1 MAHANR
7 KIKFTGVTAISA
19 TSGGG
24 GGTSNLTVEEQDGNP
39 TVTPVTTI
47 KVTNGSL
54 TDEGGGVVSIVT
66 GAGGG
71 GGGAPGGASGAVQYN
86 NGAGGF
92 AGATA
97 QFFYDAAN
105 LRVGIG
111 TQTPARKLHV
121 EEVTTQ
127 LRLDYD
133 ATQFTDLYSDVAGEL
148 QIIPEGGTI
157 VQPAAL
163 NDENRHASYLLGVTT
178 TNASTVPM
186 VLTPGGGTMGL
197 QTNSTWF
204 FDAHIVGKINGL
216 PDSITVQLK
225 GAITRAGGN
234 ASLLGAVFEF
244 IVHDSLPAVSNAVS
258 AAADGVNLVINVRG
272 DTGLTIDWV
281 GWVTTAQMID

>member
-7 KIKFTGVTAISA
+7 KIKFTGVTAITS

-24 GGTSNLTVEEQDGNP
+24 GSSNLTVEEQDGNP

-47 KVTNGSL
+47 KVTNGTL

-66 GAGGG
+66 GGGGG

-163 NDENRHASYLLGVTT
+163 NDENRHSSYLLGVTT
-178 TNASTVPM
+178 TDATPTAM
-186 VLTPGGGTMGL
+186 TLTPGGGTMGL

-204 FDAHIVGKINGL
+204 FDAHIVGKVDASA
-216 PDSITVQLK
+216 DSITVQLK
-225 GAITRAGGN
+225 GAITRAAAN
-234 ASLLGAVFEF
+234 ATILGAVFEF
-244 IVHDSLPAVSNAVS
+244 IVHDAS
-258 AAADGVNLVINVRG
+258 AGTYNVAAIASGVNLVIQV
-272 DTGLTIDWV
+272 TGSAGTTIDWV
-281 GWVTTAQMID
+281 GCVTTAQMID

>member
-7 KIKFTGVTAISA
+7 KIKFTGVTAVTS

-24 GGTSNLTVEEQDGNP
+24 GGVSNLTVEEQDGNP

-47 KVTNGSL
+47 KVTNGTL

-66 GAGGG
+66 GGGGG

-133 ATQFTDLYSDVAGEL
+133 GTYFTDLYSDVAGEL
-148 QIIPEGGTI
+148 QIIPEGGAI

-163 NDENRHASYLLGVTT
+163 NDENRHVSYLLGVTT
-178 TNASTVPM
+178 TDATITPM
-186 VLTPGGGTMGL
+186 TLTPGGGTMGL

-204 FDAHIVGKINGL
+204 FDAHVVGKVDSTS
-216 PDSITVQLK
+216 DSITVQLK
-225 GAITRAGGN
+225 GAVTRGAGT
-234 ASLLGAVFEF
+234 ATILGAVFEF
-244 IVHDSLPAVSNAVS
+244 IVHDSSAGTYQVDATVS
-258 AAADGVNLVINVRG
+258 GVNLVIAV
-272 DTGLTIDWV
+272 TGAAGQTIDWV
-281 GWVTTAQMID
+281 GWVTTAQVID

>member
-7 KIKFTGVTAISA
+7 KIKFTGVTAITAS
-19 TSGGG
+19 SGGG

-47 KVTNGSL
+47 KVTNGTL

-66 GAGGG
+66 GGGGG

-133 ATQFTDLYSDVAGEL
+133 TTQFTDLYSDVAGEL

-163 NDENRHASYLLGVTT
+163 NDENRHSSYLLGVTT
-178 TNASTVPM
+178 TDATPTAM
-186 VLTPGGGTMGL
+186 TLTPGGGTMGL

-204 FDAHIVGKINGL
+204 FDAHIVGKVDASA
-216 PDSITVQLK
+216 DSITVQLK
-225 GAITRAGGN
+225 GAITRAAAN
-234 ASLLGAVFEF
+234 ATILGAVFEF
-244 IVHDSLPAVSNAVS
+244 IVHDAS
-258 AAADGVNLVINVRG
+258 AGTYNVAAIASGVNLVIQV
-272 DTGLTIDWV
+272 TGSAGTTIDWV

>member
-7 KIKFTGVTAISA
+7 KIKFTGVTAITS

-24 GGTSNLTVEEQDGNP
+24 GSSNLTVEEQDGNP

-47 KVTNGSL
+47 KVTNGTL

-66 GAGGG
+66 GGGGG

-163 NDENRHASYLLGVTT
+163 NDENRHSSYLLGVTT
-178 TNASTVPM
+178 TDATPTAM
-186 VLTPGGGTMGL
+186 TLTPGGGTMGL

-204 FDAHIVGKINGL
+204 FDAHIVGKVDASA
-216 PDSITVQLK
+216 DSITVQLK
-225 GAITRAGGN
+225 GAITRAAAN
-234 ASLLGAVFEF
+234 ATILGAVFEF
-244 IVHDSLPAVSNAVS
+244 IVHDAS
-258 AAADGVNLVINVRG
+258 AGTYNVAAIASGVNLVIQV
-272 DTGLTIDWV
+272 TGSAGTTIDWV

>member
-1 MAHANR
+1 
-7 KIKFTGVTAISA
+7 
-19 TSGGG
+19 
-24 GGTSNLTVEEQDGNP
+24 
-39 TVTPVTTI
+39 
-47 KVTNGSL
+47 
-54 TDEGGGVVSIVT
+54 
-66 GAGGG
+66 
-71 GGGAPGGASGAVQYN
+71 VQYN

-133 ATQFTDLYSDVAGEL
+133 GTQYTDLYSDVAGEL

-178 TNASTVPM
+178 TGAATVPM

-204 FDAHIVGKINGL
+204 FDAHVVGKLDGL

-225 GAITRAGGN
+225 GAITRAAGN
-234 ASLLGAVFEF
+234 ASILGAVFEF
-244 IVHDSLPAVSNAVS
+244 IVHDSLPAVTNAVS

-272 DTGLTIDWV
+272 DAGLTIDWV

>member
-7 KIKFTGVTAISA
+7 KIKFTGVTAITAS
-19 TSGGG
+19 SGGG

-133 ATQFTDLYSDVAGEL
+133 TTQFTDLYSDVAGEL

-163 NDENRHASYLLGVTT
+163 NDENRHSSYLLGVTT
-178 TNASTVPM
+178 TNATPTAM
-186 VLTPGGGTMGL
+186 TLTPGGGTMGL

-204 FDAHIVGKINGL
+204 FDAHIVGKVDASA
-216 PDSITVQLK
+216 DSITVQLK
-225 GAITRAGGN
+225 GAITRAAGN
-234 ASLLGAVFEF
+234 ATILGAVFEF
-244 IVHDSLPAVSNAVS
+244 IVHDASGGTYNV
-258 AAADGVNLVINVRG
+258 AAIASGVNLVIQV
-272 DTGLTIDWV
+272 TGSAGTTIDWV